1 MAAIVALLALSYL
14 CGAVPFSQL
23 IARARYGIDLRH
35 AGDRNVGAGN
45 LMALCGP
52 RPGLAALLLD
62 ITKGALPVGA
72 ALILGMGAGT
82 AFLAGVAAVAGHVW
96 PAWLAF
102 DGGRGAAPALGV
114 AFAFGP
120 VAGLAA
126 LAAGGA
132 ILAVSRSTVIALA
145 GAMPA
150 MVVFT
155 AWLGAGFALAIGLT
169 ALFVG
174 VGLKDAWDRVAAA
187 RHQPGLPWTP
197 PRRRT

>member
-1 MAAIVALLALSYL
+1 MAALVALLALSYV
-14 CGAVPFSQL
+14 CGAIPFSQL
-23 IARARYGIDLRH
+23 IARLRYGVDLRH
-35 AGDRNVGAGN
+35 AGDGNVGAGN

-52 RPGLAALLLD
+52 RPGLAAILLD
-62 ITKGALPVGA
+62 VAKGAVPVGL
-72 ALILGMGAGT
+72 ALALGMGAGA

-120 VAGLAA
+120 LAGLAA
-126 LAAGGA
+126 FAAGGL
-132 ILAVSRSTVIALA
+132 ILALSRSTVVALA

-155 AWLGAGFALAIGLT
+155 AWLGAGFALALALI
-169 ALFVG
+169 ALFVA
-174 VGLKDAWDRVAAA
+174 VGLKDAWDRLAAA
-187 RHQPGLPWTP
+187 RHQPGVS
-197 PRRRT
+197 